1 MKFIVIFCLILCAG
15 CAAPDTI
22 HRENPRPKTRMSY
35 EVGRAMLPG
44 MLCLIGSSMYN
55 DTNRGKGVQ
64 SAVYFGAFISIG
76 AWSEKRTAKD
86 YLISIGAA
94 GLGFGLGSLYKYSTK

>member
-1 MKFIVIFCLILCAG
+1 MRFFVIFFLFFAG
-15 CAAPDTI
+15 CATPDTI
-22 HRENPRPKTRMSY
+22 HRENPRPRTRMSY

-44 MLCLIGSSMYN
+44 MLCLIGGAMYT

-76 AWSEKRTAKD
+76 AFEKKRKAKD

-94 GLGFGLGSLYKYSTK
+94 GVGFGLGSLYKYSTR

>member
-1 MKFIVIFCLILCAG
+1 MFCAS

-76 AWSEKRTAKD
+76 AWHEKRKTKD

-94 GLGFGLGSLYKYSTK
+94 GAGFGLGTLYKYSTK